1 MTKCAFVFSFR
12 SCSVAAEVFFL
23 FLIEN
28 TVKELHIYSTFVSS
42 RTFEVTELAC
52 ESSLL
57 F

>member
-1 MTKCAFVFSFR
+1 MHLFSVLDHVLWLQR
-12 SCSVAAEVFFL
+12 FFF

-28 TVKELHIYSTFVSS
+28 TVKERHIYSTFVSS
-42 RTFEVTELAC
+42 RIFEVTELAC

>member
-1 MTKCAFVFSFR
+1 MHLFSVLDHVLWLQR
-12 SCSVAAEVFFL
+12 CFFF

-42 RTFEVTELAC
+42 RMFEVTELAC